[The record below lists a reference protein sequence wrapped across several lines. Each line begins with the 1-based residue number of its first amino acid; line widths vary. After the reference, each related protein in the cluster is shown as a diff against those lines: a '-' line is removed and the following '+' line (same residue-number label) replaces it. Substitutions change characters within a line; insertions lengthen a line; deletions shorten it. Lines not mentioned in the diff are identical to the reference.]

1 MRRRNLL
8 ADFYWA
14 LVLAAAGA
22 LIGIAFYA
30 DKPQVAIGSWIALA
44 VAILIPVV
52 MNLPT
57 YFFGT
62 LMPPVWRV
70 ARATFHEAWRRRFLN
85 GILVFAILII
95 GSSWVLAYLQ
105 PGAELKMLI
114 DIGLGSCRF
123 FGLLIAIFLGTRLI
137 ADEMERRTIYTLLAK
152 PVTRAQFLFGKFL
165 GGYATVFVN
174 VALMG
179 LAFYIVFAIKAPQFK
194 NLDPESGATTYS
206 MEFMYGNIAKAIG
219 LTFVEL
225 AVLTALAVAASTVFS
240 WIFAA
245 IFSFFVYFVGQMS
258 DFFRQLSD
266 PERGASKAAQILLGT
281 IYRILPHFEIFD
293 MREAILRDQLVPT
306 AILTKVGLQG
316 LLYVVIILLIG
327 YLCFN
332 EREV

>member
-8 ADFYWA
+8 ADLYWA
-14 LVLAAAGA
+14 LVLAAVGA
-22 LIGIAFYA
+22 LIGVAFYG
-30 DKPQVAIGSWIALA
+30 DKPQIAFGSWIACGLLILVP
-44 VAILIPVV
+44 VALNFPSF
-52 MNLPT
+52 
-57 YFFGT
+57 FFGSI
-62 LMPPVWRV
+62 MPPVWRV

-165 GGYATVFVN
+165 GGYATVFAN

-179 LAFYIVFAIKAPQFK
+179 IAFYIVFAIKAPQFR

-206 MEFMYGNIAKAIG
+206 MEFMYANIAKAIG

-225 AVLTALAVAASTVFS
+225 GVLVALAVAASTVFS

-245 IFSFFVYFVGQMS
+245 IFSFFIYFVGQTS

-266 PERGASKAAQILLGT
+266 PDRGVSKTAQILLGT

-293 MREAILRDQLVPT
+293 MREAILRDQVVPT

-316 LLYVVIILLIG
+316 LLYVVIIMLIG